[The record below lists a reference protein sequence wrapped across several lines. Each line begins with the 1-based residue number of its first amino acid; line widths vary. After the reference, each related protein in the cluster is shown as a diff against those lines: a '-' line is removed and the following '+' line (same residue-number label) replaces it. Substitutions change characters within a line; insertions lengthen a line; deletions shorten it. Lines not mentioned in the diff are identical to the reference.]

1 MTVKQWPRRL
11 AGVTVMICTAMLL
24 TDAAAVRQA
33 AAAGMYLAAGK
44 VIPSLFAFSVAAD
57 LLVHLD
63 GLRPVERL
71 LSPLYRYGFRLRPA
85 AAAAFLIGT
94 AGGYPLG
101 AQTVAALYENGRLT
115 KQEAEYALGF
125 SNNCGIAY
133 IVSVAAPQLALTPS
147 QTVGLYAV
155 HLTSAW
161 LAALLLRPFAL
172 RSAPIPAA
180 EHSPGIQTVQSSF
193 AVLLTEAVGHAAL
206 SMLKLCGW
214 ISLFSIVS
222 AVLQRT
228 LGTVGWLS
236 GMLELSAGI
245 AGLQPGELLK
255 AACFLGF
262 GGLCVACQASSFAVP
277 NGLRMRWYFAGK
289 ALQAVVSAL
298 LAMLLL

>member
-1 MTVKQWPRRL
+1 MTAKQWPRRL
-11 AGVTVMICTAMLL
+11 VGMTVMICAAMLL
-24 TDAAAVRQA
+24 TDASAVRQA
-33 AAAGMYLAAGK
+33 AAAGMRLAAGN

-63 GLRPVERL
+63 GLRPAERL
-71 LSPLYRYGFRLRPA
+71 LSPLYRYGFRLSPA

-147 QTVGLYAV
+147 QTVRLYAV
-155 HLTSAW
+155 HLAAAW
-161 LAALLLRPFAL
+161 MAAFLLRPFAL
-172 RSAPIPAA
+172 RSASIPAA
-180 EHSPGIQTVQSSF
+180 EHRHSVQTVQPSF
-193 AVLLTEAVGHAAL
+193 AVLLTEAVGRAAL
-206 SMLKLCGW
+206 AMLKLCGW
-214 ISLFSIVS
+214 ISLFSILS
-222 AVLQRT
+222 AVLNRRV
-228 LGTVGWLS
+228 GFAGWLS
-236 GMLELSAGI
+236 GVLELSAGI

-289 ALQAVVSAL
+289 TLQAVLSAL
-298 LAMLLL
+298 LARLLL

>member
-1 MTVKQWPRRL
+1 MMVKQWLGRL
-11 AGVTVMICTAMLL
+11 SGMAVIICTAMLL
-24 TDAAAVRQA
+24 TDASAVRQA
-33 AAAGMYLAAGK
+33 AAAGMYLAAGN

-71 LSPLYRYGFRLRPA
+71 LSPLYRYGFRVRPA

-101 AQTVAALYENGRLT
+101 AQTVSTLYENGRLT

-133 IVSVAAPQLALTPS
+133 IVSVVAPQLALTPS
-147 QTVGLYAV
+147 QTVRLYAI
-155 HLTSAW
+155 HLASAW
-161 LAALLLRPFAL
+161 MTAFLLRPFAL
-172 RSAPIPAA
+172 RAAPVPAA
-180 EHSPGIQTVQSSF
+180 EHRHSIQTVQSSF

-206 SMLKLCGW
+206 AMLKLCGW

-222 AVLQRT
+222 AVLHRVS
-228 LGTVGWLS
+228 GTAGWLS
-236 GMLELSAGI
+236 GVLELSAGI
-245 AGLQPGELLK
+245 AGLRPGELLK

-289 ALQAVVSAL
+289 TLQAILSAL
-298 LAMLLL
+298 LVMLLL